1 MMTARISLE
10 GDTGAL
16 ASAMSVGGPPCL
28 RRYLT
33 CSLLRVLCLYRVSYL
48 CAVCLVLYVCHIRA
62 VASGNCC
69 GGIAH
74 MCGEGMGPGD
84 ETIVL
89 RIVDGILLPHL
100 CGSQALSRALNRQEI
115 FHLGG
120 GDSTDA
126 TQAVRDYYLH
136 WLKRLMTTEGE
147 GVLPLSI
154 AVWTHQHA
162 TIHMLTRPLKSAY
175 LPLPRDFL
183 FLPLAI
189 ALKAVNQKA
198 DAHLATPEFQRASS
212 MALSL
217 VLVLLQQSTNPA
229 CATAWNLSA
238 GVGEGLGA
246 LLVGRGRMGG
256 AHVRGVL
263 GGAGEALFCKTASV
277 YLLGSDVYLHDS
289 VAVFVRSALTTM
301 LPPSWKCISSG
312 DGGSSC
318 NGGGGDACVAGAAVG
333 LDLSQKCA
341 ADLQVGKLFAALA
354 SQFTQDSFGD
364 VSLSQILLFALQP
377 RLPSEWRIE
386 VCAACVNAP
395 APLAACMRL
404 FVCEYTHTKTH
415 THAHTHNPLQHT
427 DLGNTQAILPK
438 PAALRQRGPR
448 RRHALI
454 SVAP

>member
-1 MMTARISLE
+1 M
-10 GDTGAL
+10 
-16 ASAMSVGGPPCL
+16 SAKVFD
-28 RRYLT
+28 
-33 CSLLRVLCLYRVSYL
+33 VLFCCVS
-48 CAVCLVLYVCHIRA
+48 CVCTVCLVSVLCVWCHTC
-62 VASGNCC
+62 VTHVPSGNCC
-69 GGIAH
+69 GGMEH
-74 MCGEGMGPGD
+74 LDGEGMGPGD

-100 CGSQALSRALNRQEI
+100 CGPQALLRALNRQEI

-120 GDSTDA
+120 GDSTEA

-162 TIHMLTRPLKSAY
+162 AIHMLTRPLRSAY

-198 DAHLATPEFQRASS
+198 DAHLAAMPEFQRASS

-217 VLVLLQQSTNPA
+217 VLVLLQQSTSPASNPR
-229 CATAWNLSA
+229 A
-238 GVGEGLGA
+238 GVSDGLGA
-246 LLVGRGRMGG
+246 LLVGRGRTGG
-256 AHVRGVL
+256 AHVRGGL
-263 GGAGEALFCKTASV
+263 GGAGEALFCISASV

-301 LPPSWKCISSG
+301 LPPSWQCISSG
-312 DGGSSC
+312 DVGS
-318 NGGGGDACVAGAAVG
+318 NGGGGDACVAAAAVG
-333 LDLSQKCA
+333 LDWSQKCA

-354 SQFTQDSFGD
+354 LQFTQDSFGD
-364 VSLSQILLFALQP
+364 VSLSQILLFSLQP

-386 VCAACVNAP
+386 VCAHA
-395 APLAACMRL
+395 L
-404 FVCEYTHTKTH
+404 VCLRVQTH
-415 THAHTHNPLQHT
+415 THKHTETLTHTPLQHT
-427 DLGNTQAILPK
+427 DLGNAQAILPK
-438 PAALRQRGPR
+438 LAALLQRGPC

-454 SVAP
+454 SVAPGKQPHNDPQLPECPSKWSRDLRL